1 MKTVFKKTKA
11 TLLILSL
18 LLVFQCTNEQEAI
31 DHAPLVNTFFSSTP
45 SWTTEELIPDEDQFI
60 ANVEVKGDNQNENYE
75 CPVFERNMVTT
86 IRNFVSVGTNFGTI
100 WPGALI
106 QGKSL
111 ETGSLKPLSVG
122 QKRAPITLTMN
133 LVLNQTS
140 VTIDPN
146 SANAQQAISD
156 FMIAAGNMP
165 EGVGTGT
172 MNFRIEEATTFEQ
185 SMRQMGVSAGFTEP
199 QSNVG
204 LEGSLNVS
212 KSRSSKTHTVV
223 ARFVQEMFTVRVADD
238 LIQSP
243 ADFFSSDF
251 SASDLEELEKKGEIG
266 AENIPI
272 YIESVTYGR
281 IMLFSLESQTV
292 ESANKLEAALAA
304 TMDKYAK
311 AGGELED
318 GHEEIFS
325 TASYKIFSAGG
336 TGDAA
341 NAMIGNLDWS
351 KFFVDSPASTAVPIS
366 FVAKTVKD
374 KKPVDLVFNLK
385 YEIRDNCNILE
396 IIQPPAPEVD
406 YYEITVEWTNTDNS
420 GLCFGGSGVFGSC
433 SPSAYVKLDKE
444 NSFTR
449 LTVAN
454 SYKRTFQIYPDDSN
468 DFWVRSLA
476 YLKVSG
482 LFPNLTTKTALNKYN
497 AQSLK
502 EGDTALKH
510 TLSNLAGSVTLIYN
524 INKVT
529 HYK

>member
-1 MKTVFKKTKA
+1 MKSTIKKAKV
-11 TLLILSL
+11 TLLILPL
-18 LLVFQCTNEQEAI
+18 LIVFQCTNEQEAI
-31 DHAPLVNTFFSSTP
+31 DHAPLVNTFFMSSP
-45 SWTTEELIPDEDQFI
+45 SWQTEEIIPEEDQFI
-60 ANVEVKGDNQNENYE
+60 ETVEVKGSDEEESYE

-111 ETGSLKPLSVG
+111 ESGNLKPLSVG
-122 QKRAPITLTMN
+122 QKRAPITLTTN
-133 LVLNQTS
+133 LVLNETS

-146 SANAQQAISD
+146 SANAQQAVAD

-165 EGVGTGT
+165 EGAGTGT
-172 MNFRIEEATTFEQ
+172 MNFRIEEATTFDQ

-212 KSRSSKTHTVV
+212 KSRTSKTHTVV

-238 LIQSP
+238 QIQTP
-243 ADFFSSDF
+243 ADFFSDDF
-251 SASDLEELEKKGEIG
+251 SVADLEDLEGKGEIG
-266 AENIPI
+266 SDNIPI

-281 IMLFSLESQTV
+281 IMLFSLTSESV

-304 TMDKYAK
+304 TMDKYAN

-341 NAMIGNLDWS
+341 NEMIGNLDWS

-374 KKPVDLVFNLK
+374 KKPVDLMFNLK
-385 YEIRDNCNILE
+385 YEVRDNCNILE
-396 IIQPPAPEVD
+396 VIEPPAPEVD
-406 YYEITVEWTNTDNS
+406 YYEISVEWTNTNNT
-420 GLCFGGSGVFGSC
+420 GLCAGGGAFGTC

-444 NSFTR
+444 ISFTR
-449 LTVAN
+449 LTLAN
-454 SYKRTFQIYPDDSN
+454 SYTRTFQIYPDDSK

-482 LFPNLTTKTALNKYN
+482 LFPNVTTKTALQKYN
-497 AQSLK
+497 AQTMPNGNTTLR
-502 EGDTALKH
+502 H
-510 TLSNLAGSVTLIYN
+510 TLTNAVGSTTLVYN
-524 INKVT
+524 IRKVT